1 MAKLIIILLI
11 ALVFEAVGVVWLSLG
26 LKQIGPVQS
35 VSGAEIARVVGR
47 AITNRDFLLGVLFE
61 TIFFVLLLTLLK
73 NWDVSLVWPL
83 TSLGFVITT
92 LAAKYLRHEEVTGL
106 RWSGVLLIMMGAAL
120 VAWSEKVKPASPVA
134 ATAQGCIKLAILSPR
149 GTSGERTEE
158 RGNQ

>member
-1 MAKLIIILLI
+1 M
-11 ALVFEAVGVVWLSLG
+11 
-26 LKQIGPVQS
+26 
-35 VSGAEIARVVGR
+35 
-47 AITNRDFLLGVLFE
+47 
-61 TIFFVLLLTLLK
+61 LK

-134 ATAQGCIKLAILSPR
+134 ATTLTAELSR
-149 GTSGERTEE
+149 E
-158 RGNQ
+158 